1 MLAVAT
7 LAQDVESLFEQ
18 GAACLEAGDGQG
30 ALKYFQQAAEL
41 EPNEPGIVYNTGI
54 AASMTGDYTL
64 SIASFSRYRQLV
76 PDDALGLTK
85 LIQAYQGAGQDSE
98 AEQQIAELRRWWK
111 AGKLRD
117 TYIAK
122 ERSFLRD
129 RFRVGKY
136 EIMAFEFVEPNHKE
150 REHTWDFCIMEGT
163 KQVGMI
169 YVMLDEAANE
179 VSGLEDGATPYY
191 FDVRWQGGG
200 GTLVGVT
207 ERRPTYAEAAAVVK
221 RALSGEKVGPLIK
234 LP

>member
-122 ERSFLRD
+122 ERSF
-129 RFRVGKY
+129 F
-136 EIMAFEFVEPNHKE
+136 
-150 REHTWDFCIMEGT
+150 GT
-163 KQVGMI
+163 ALGWESMKSWR
-169 YVMLDEAANE
+169 LSLSSPTTR
-179 VSGLEDGATPYY
+179 SGNIRGTSASWRGPS
-191 FDVRWQGGG
+191 RW
-200 GTLVGVT
+200 V
-207 ERRPTYAEAAAVVK
+207 
-221 RALSGEKVGPLIK
+221 
-234 LP
+234 